1 MPERARLATTDPQF
15 LATAEAWL
23 RERGEITVLICYPNA
38 GGNRDILLTTDL
50 VRFKELLGSLKRR
63 TFVSVLREPQL
74 PWRGIVDD
82 AFIHAVL
89 PHFPDRVESL
99 LLDLDYRR
107 PPDYRWANGGWSW
120 DIGRDEQEELR
131 LELEDL
137 RGHHV
142 AVGPYPPFWDKN
154 DAVLAAYVPDED
166 GVIRPA
172 AY

>member
-1 MPERARLATTDPQF
+1 MTQRVLLATTDPRF
-15 LATAEAWL
+15 LATVETWL
-23 RERGEITVLICYPNA
+23 RERGEITVLFCYPNA
-38 GGNRDILLTTDL
+38 GGNRDILLITDL
-50 VRFKELLGSLKRR
+50 DRFKEHLAPLKRR

-74 PWRGIVDD
+74 SWRGVVDD
-82 AFIHAVL
+82 AFIQAVL

-120 DIGRDEQEELR
+120 DIGRDEQDELR
-131 LELEDL
+131 QELEDL

-142 AVGPYPPFWDKN
+142 ALGPYPPFWEENEDTIQ
-154 DAVLAAYVPDED
+154 AFVPDED
-166 GVIRPA
+166 GVIRTA